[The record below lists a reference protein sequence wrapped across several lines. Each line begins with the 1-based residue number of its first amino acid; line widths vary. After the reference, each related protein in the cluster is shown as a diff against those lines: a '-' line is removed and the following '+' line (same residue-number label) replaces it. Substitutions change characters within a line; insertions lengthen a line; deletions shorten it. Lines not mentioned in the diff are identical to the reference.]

1 MTEMQLR
8 RMFPNASAEFI
19 RKNLGTEIQEARG
32 KVVAPSPAVD
42 SKPEAPRLRQRQGP
56 KLNKTETAFLEWL
69 CARYD
74 PKDIRA
80 QAVTLV
86 IGNGVR
92 YTVDFTNLRAGLAWE
107 TKGPYARD
115 DSIVKIKV
123 AASLYP
129 EIKFHLVT
137 RDGPGWS
144 IQEMIP

>member
-1 MTEMQLR
+1 MQLR

-19 RKNLGTEIQEARG
+19 RRNLGTEIQEARG
-32 KVVAPSPAVD
+32 KVIAPTPAVD
-42 SKPEAPRLRQRQGP
+42 YKPEAPRLRQRQGP

-86 IGNGVR
+86 LGNGTR
-92 YTVDFTNLRAGLAWE
+92 YTPDFFNLRASLAWE
-107 TKGPYARD
+107 TKGFMRD
-115 DSIVKIKV
+115 DAAVKIKV

-137 RDGPGWS
+137 RDGGAWS
-144 IQEMIP
+144 IQEMVP

>member
-1 MTEMQLR
+1 MQLR
-8 RMFPNASAEFI
+8 RLFPNASAEFI
-19 RKNLGTEIQEARG
+19 RRNLGTEIQEARG
-32 KVVAPSPAVD
+32 KTTAPAPVVD
-42 SKPEAPRLRQRQGP
+42 SKPEAPRLRQRHGP
-56 KLNKTETAFLEWL
+56 KLNKTEAAFLEWL

-107 TKGPYARD
+107 TKGHMRD
-115 DSIVKIKV
+115 DAAVKIKV

-137 RDGPGWS
+137 RDGPSWS

>member
-1 MTEMQLR
+1 MQLR

-19 RKNLGTEIQEARG
+19 RRNLGTEIQEARP
-32 KVVAPSPAVD
+32 KAIAPSAAVD
-42 SKPEAPRLRQRQGP
+42 SKPESPRLRQRQGP

-107 TKGPYARD
+107 TKGHMRD
-115 DSIVKIKV
+115 DASVKIKV

-137 RDGPGWS
+137 RDAGAWS
-144 IQEMIP
+144 IQEMVP